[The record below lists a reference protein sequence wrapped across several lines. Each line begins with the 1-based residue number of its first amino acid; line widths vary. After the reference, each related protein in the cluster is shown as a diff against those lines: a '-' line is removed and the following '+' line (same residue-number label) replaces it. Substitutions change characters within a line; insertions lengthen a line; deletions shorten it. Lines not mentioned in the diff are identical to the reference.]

1 MSIIMSIILPWCTLS
16 LHHHYII
23 PSPDPLETFP
33 QGMEQE
39 VCDDPLAQGASGG
52 WATEVWSHL

>member
-39 VCDDPLAQGASGG
+39 VCDDPLAQGGLWG
-52 WATEVWSHL
+52 VGH